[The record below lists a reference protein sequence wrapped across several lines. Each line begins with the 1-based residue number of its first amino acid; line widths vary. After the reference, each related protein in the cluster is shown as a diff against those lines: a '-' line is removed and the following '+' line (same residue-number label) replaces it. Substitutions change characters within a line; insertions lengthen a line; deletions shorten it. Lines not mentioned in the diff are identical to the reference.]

1 MKNSDSATATRNKT
15 LAGRIAHPYRM
26 LRDRLLASKF
36 GPLQGLRQVI
46 APSRISDSELRASPI
61 TDNNFFPSGMSDNY
75 RNRYDYDRVKIQEEC
90 LRAWRINPLA
100 RRIVNLISQFVVGAG
115 VSMECDH
122 KATQKFIDEWFNHPL
137 NRLPSQL
144 KAWKDE
150 GTRTG
155 NLFFLFSVDKITGM
169 SFVRAVPADMIQEIQ
184 TSDNDVMQETYYTRT
199 TINESPWPAY
209 DPNAEQEQ
217 FMVHFAD
224 NRPVGTSWG
233 EPDMAPM
240 LPWIGRFSTWLED
253 RARLNHFR
261 NSIMYILR
269 LKGSIPK
276 GEKDRRT
283 EELNANP
290 PRPGSVLVTD
300 EGEDWGILTPQ
311 LDAFDASLD
320 GLALKRMVA
329 AGIGFPLHWLAEPEG
344 STRTTAEAAG
354 TPSFKTLTDMQNTF
368 LDMLVSLTKI
378 AVHVRKRYDHRVKP
392 DAEIYARGAD
402 ITERDNANLALA
414 ASRIMPVVSELFDR
428 GGIDEGEFLRLV
440 YRMAGEVYETDEGEE
455 VPTMLK
461 APIGARHGVPIPSG
475 QPGGSAPSADP
486 NAPDP
491 NAQPDPEPEP

>member
-1 MKNSDSATATRNKT
+1 MTKNNNQT
-15 LAGRIAHPYRM
+15 LAGRIAR
-26 LRDRLLASKF
+26 RLLASRF
-36 GPLQGLRQVI
+36 GQVI
-46 APSRISDSELRASPI
+46 ASELKASPI
-61 TDNNFFPSGMSDNY
+61 TDNNFFPNGMSDSY
-75 RNRYDYDRVKIQEEC
+75 RTRYDYDRVKIQQEC
-90 LRAWRINPLA
+90 LRAWRINPIA

-122 KATQKFIDEWFNHPL
+122 KATQKFIDEWFNHPM
-137 NRLPSQL
+137 NKIPAHL

-155 NLFFLFSVDKITGM
+155 NMFFLFNVDKVTGM
-169 SFVRAVPADMIQEIQ
+169 SFIRPVPADLIQEIQ
-184 TSDNDVMQETYYTRT
+184 TAENDVEQEKYYVRT
-199 TINESPWPAY
+199 QMDASPWVAY
-209 DPNAEQEQ
+209 DPNAEQSE

-224 NRPVGTSWG
+224 NVPVGTVWG
-233 EPDMAPM
+233 EPDLAPM

-261 NSIMYILR
+261 NSIMYVLR
-269 LKGSIPK
+269 LKGTVDK
-276 GEKDRRT
+276 GEKDRRQA
-283 EELNANP
+283 ELNANP
-290 PRPGSVLVTD
+290 PKPGSVLVTD

-354 TPSFKTLTDMQNTF
+354 TPSFKTLTDIQNTF
-368 LDMLVSLTKI
+368 GDMLIALAKI
-378 AVHVRKRYDHRVKP
+378 AVTIRKRYDHRVKP
-392 DAEIYARGAD
+392 DAEIYCRMSD

-440 YRMAGEVYETDEGEE
+440 YRMAGETYEADQE
-455 VPTMLK
+455 VPAMLK
-461 APIGARHGVPIPSG
+461 APIKQKGQ
-475 QPGGSAPSADP
+475 QPGQAPGADP

-491 NAQPDPEPEP
+491 NAQPDPQPDGGNQ

>member
-1 MKNSDSATATRNKT
+1 MKNSKPTTFAA
-15 LAGRIAHPYRM
+15 RIAR
-26 LRDRLLASKF
+26 RLLSSRF
-36 GPLQGLRQVI
+36 GQVI
-46 APSRISDSELRASPI
+46 ASELKASPI
-61 TDNNFFPSGMSDNY
+61 TDNNFFPTGMSSNY
-75 RNRYDYDRVKIQEEC
+75 RDRYDYDRTKIQAEC
-90 LRAWRINPLA
+90 LRAWRINPIA
-100 RRIVNLISQFVVGAG
+100 RRIVNLISQFVVGDG

-122 KATQKFIDEWFNHPL
+122 RATQKFIDQWFNHPL
-137 NRLPSQL
+137 NRIPSHL

-150 GTRTG
+150 GTRSG
-155 NLFFLFSVDKITGM
+155 NLFFLFSVDKVTGM
-169 SFVRAVPADMIQEIQ
+169 SYVRPVPADLIQEIQ
-184 TSDNDVMQETYYTRT
+184 TAENDVMQETYYVRT
-199 TINESPWPAY
+199 AINESPWPAY
-209 DPNAEQEQ
+209 DPNAEQDQ

-224 NRPVGTSWG
+224 NVPVGTSWG

-269 LKGSIPK
+269 LKGTVEK
-276 GEKDRRT
+276 GEKDRRAA
-283 EELNANP
+283 ELNANP
-290 PRPGSVLVTD
+290 PKPGSVLVTD

-320 GLALKRMVA
+320 GLALKRMIA

-354 TPSFKTLTDMQNTF
+354 TPAFKALTDLQNAF
-368 LDMLVSLTKI
+368 GDMLVSLTKI
-378 AVHVRKRYDHRVKP
+378 AVQVRKRYDHRVKT
-392 DAEIYARGAD
+392 DVEIKARVAD

-414 ASRIMPVVSELFDR
+414 ASRIMPVVGELFDR

-440 YRMAGEVYETDEGEE
+440 YRMAGEVYEADKE

-461 APIGARHGVPIPSG
+461 APIKSPGR
-475 QPGGSAPSADP
+475 QPASSPGADP

-491 NAQPDPEPEP
+491 NSQPDQSPQE

>member
-1 MKNSDSATATRNKT
+1 MSINNSS
-15 LAGRIAHPYRM
+15 LAGRIAR
-26 LRDRLLASKF
+26 RLLNSRF
-36 GPLQGLRQVI
+36 GRVL
-46 APSRISDSELRASPI
+46 ASELKASPI
-61 TDNNFFPSGMSDNY
+61 TDNNFFPNGMTDSY
-75 RNRYDYDRVKIQEEC
+75 RTRYDYDRVKIQSEC
-90 LRAWRINPLA
+90 LRAWRINPIA
-100 RRIVNLISQFVVGAG
+100 RRIVNLISQFVVGDG

-122 KATQKFIDEWFNHPL
+122 RATQRFIDEWFNHPL
-137 NRLPSQL
+137 NRIPSQL

-155 NLFFLFSVDKITGM
+155 NLFFLFSVDKVTGM
-169 SFVRAVPADMIQEIQ
+169 SFIRAVPADLIQDIQ
-184 TSDNDVMQETYYTRT
+184 TSENDVMQETYYVRT

-209 DPNAEQEQ
+209 DPNAEQDQ

-224 NRPVGTSWG
+224 NVPVGTVWG

-240 LPWIGRFSTWLED
+240 LPWIGRFGTWLED

-269 LKGSIPK
+269 LKGTVEK
-276 GEKDRRT
+276 GEKDRR
-283 EELNANP
+283 EAELNANP
-290 PRPGSVLVTD
+290 PKPGSVLVTD

-329 AGIGFPLHWLAEPEG
+329 AGIGIPLHWLAEPEG

-354 TPSFKTLTDMQNTF
+354 TPSFKTLTDLQNTF
-368 LDMLVSLTKI
+368 LNMLVSLAKI
-378 AVHVRKRYDHRVKP
+378 AVQVRKRYDHRVRPEAK
-392 DAEIYARGAD
+392 IYARGAD

-440 YRMAGEVYETDEGEE
+440 YRMAGEVYETENG
-455 VPTMLK
+455 VPVMLK
-461 APIGARHGVPIPSG
+461 SPLRQANRQPAR
-475 QPGGSAPSADP
+475 QPGTDP

-491 NAQPDPEPEP
+491 NSQPDQQPQN